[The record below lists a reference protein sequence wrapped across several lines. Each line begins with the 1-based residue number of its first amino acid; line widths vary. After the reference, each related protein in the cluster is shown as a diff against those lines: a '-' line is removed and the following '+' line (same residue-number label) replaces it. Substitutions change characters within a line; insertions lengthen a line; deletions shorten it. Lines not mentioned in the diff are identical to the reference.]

1 MTINT
6 SKSVKPLGITIDNKL
21 NFEEHIFAFC
31 KKTSLQL
38 NAVSR
43 LQKYMEKK
51 EKEAVIN
58 SFIYSNFNYCL
69 LV

>member
-6 SKSVKPLGITIDNKL
+6 SKSFKPLGITIDNKL
-21 NFEEHIFAFC
+21 NFEEHIFDFC

-43 LQKYMEKK
+43 LQRYMEKK

-58 SFIYSNFNYCL
+58 SFIYFNFNYCL
-69 LV
+69 RV